1 MNIDCNLALIHIL
14 RVVIDHNSVRLAVL
28 AAELLGAQDFITGIL
43 AWDPDH
49 IEKLLTHDAK
59 AHQLLNLALLVW
71 SQSRIS

>member
-1 MNIDCNLALIHIL
+1 MNIDCNLAFIHIF
-14 RVVIDHNSVRLAVL
+14 RVVIDHDSIRLAVL

-43 AWDPDH
+43 ARDPDH

-59 AHQLLNLALLVW
+59 AHQLLNLAFLVW